1 MCPFH
6 IEFPVI
12 YFDADA
18 DATFGWFCSFELTE
32 HGFAVGNLYV
42 IWNRNISLKKVPI
55 RFWICASYI
64 SSMLKVSEMIRID
77 EIPFATFHKTLW
89 QLCYWVDSKVTSLKL
104 CDLAFRISFA
114 ETVKNVIKENSWM
127 PRPCKWRALVYL
139 LQSVRVFVPRKRLDF
154 I

>member
-12 YFDADA
+12 YFEADA
-18 DATFGWFCSFELTE
+18 DATFGWFCSFELTK
-32 HGFAVGNLYV
+32 HGFAIGNLYV
-42 IWNRNISLKKVPI
+42 IWNRNISLKKVPKNLFKNYFLCLAI
-55 RFWICASYI
+55 D
-64 SSMLKVSEMIRID
+64 MKRID
-77 EIPFATFHKTLW
+77 EIPFATFHKTLR
-89 QLCYWVDSKVTSLKL
+89 QLCYWVEQEGHTLKL

-139 LQSVRVFVPRKRLDF
+139 LHSVRVFVPRKRLDF